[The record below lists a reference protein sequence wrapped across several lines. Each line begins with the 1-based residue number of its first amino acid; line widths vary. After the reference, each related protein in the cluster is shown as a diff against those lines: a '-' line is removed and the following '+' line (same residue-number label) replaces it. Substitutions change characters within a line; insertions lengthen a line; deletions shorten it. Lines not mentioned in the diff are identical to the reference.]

1 MNCIVYIYLNFVTV
15 YSMVPLPIA
24 SDWRHPNMTK
34 TSAFKLPDLD
44 TVYYS
49 EDLGPIT
56 LRSMLDGLDED
67 LVPTNEAMFNDLL
80 WAFGAWETLADMLI
94 ATAYRKTEE
103 RHPMLRI
110 V

>member
-1 MNCIVYIYLNFVTV
+1 
-15 YSMVPLPIA
+15 
-24 SDWRHPNMTK
+24 MTT
-34 TSAFKLPDLD
+34 TSAFKLPALD

-56 LRSMLDGLDED
+56 LRSMLDGVDED
-67 LVPTNEAMFNDLL
+67 LVPTDKVMFNDLL

-94 ATAYRKTEE
+94 AVAYREPE
-103 RHPMLRI
+103 SQPPRLRL